1 MGWRKA
7 SNFPETTPMGRAS
20 LPFDLYIAMTAI
32 QSEPITGVSQI
43 TSAAT
48 TSSSIRQLIQNAY
61 NQGATALYMQI
72 GRSPF
77 YRLHGKLVAQE
88 QFPVVTPERFSRFIQ
103 ECLNPEQL
111 KHYQKH
117 QKIDANVFLPGV
129 ARARINCGPTSQGVQ
144 SISLTGI
151 VLDDPTQTI
160 ERQGTI
166 RGMVQ
171 DAHEKGA
178 SDIHL
183 QVGECPRFRVRGEMV
198 HQENYGVITPRLFEE
213 FLAEVLTEEQRET
226 FKTRYELDTAVYY
239 PSLVRCRVN
248 CAMSITGGVMVLRLI
263 SLNVP
268 SLASMNLPDVLGYL
282 AEDHQGLI
290 LVTGSVNTGKS
301 TTLAAMI
308 RHINDSMPRKIV
320 TIEDPIEYVH
330 TSNQALITQREVGL
344 HTHEFKDALRA
355 ALRQDPDVILIGE
368 MRDRETVDTA
378 IRAALTGHLVLGT
391 LHTKGSVNAVK
402 RILNFYSPEEQETVR
417 HQIVEALRAVIS
429 QTLVPTI
436 QGGRT
441 AALEIMLN
449 TDAIRDYLQKGAI
462 DEIHQ
467 LMEEG
472 NQSSQTLNQA
482 LFDLCEDNI
491 VDQEDALK
499 AAFNPDDLA
508 YMLKNYVRRSNRSG
522 LQSKDYINGMP
533 R

>member
-1 MGWRKA
+1 
-7 SNFPETTPMGRAS
+7 
-20 LPFDLYIAMTAI
+20 MTAT
-32 QSEPITGVSQI
+32 QSDPITSVSQV
-43 TSAAT
+43 TSAPTAAT
-48 TSSSIRQLIQNAY
+48 QVGSIRALIQDAY

-88 QFPVVTPERFSRFIQ
+88 QFPVITPELFSRYIQ
-103 ECLNPEQL
+103 ECLSPEQL
-111 KHYQKH
+111 KQYQQQHKL
-117 QKIDANVFLPGV
+117 DANVFIPGI

-151 VLDDPTQTI
+151 ELDDPTQMI

-171 DAHEKGA
+171 DAYDLGA

-183 QVGECPRFRVRGEMV
+183 QVGEVPRFRVRGAMQY
-198 HQENYGVITPRLFEE
+198 QEKYGTITPRLFEE
-213 FLAEVLTEEQRET
+213 FLEEVLNEEQREI
-226 FKTRYELDTAVYY
+226 FKTRYELDTAIYY

-248 CAMSITGGVMVLRLI
+248 CAMSMTGGAMVLRLI
-263 SLNVP
+263 ALKVP
-268 SLASMNLPDVLGYL
+268 TIAELGLPDVLAYL
-282 AEDHQGLI
+282 AEEHQGLI
-290 LVTGSVNTGKS
+290 LVTGAVNTGKS
-301 TTLAAMI
+301 TTLAAML
-308 RHINDSMPRKIV
+308 RHINDTMPRKIV
-320 TIEDPIEYVH
+320 TIEDPVEYVH
-330 TSNQALITQREVGL
+330 TSNQSLITQREVGL
-344 HTHEFKDALRA
+344 HTHEFKHALRA

-402 RILNFYSPEEQETVR
+402 RILNFYTPEEQETVR

-429 QTLVPTI
+429 QALVPTR
-436 QGGRT
+436 QGRRT

-449 TDAIRDYLQKGAI
+449 TDAIQDYLQKGAI

-472 NQSSQTLNQA
+472 NQSSQTMNQA

-491 VDQEDALK
+491 VDPEDALK
-499 AAFNPDDLA
+499 AAFHSDDLA
-508 YMLKNYVRRSNRSG
+508 YMLKNYTRRSNRSG
-522 LQSKDYINGMP
+522 LQTKDYTNQMP